1 MSYGQMASRCNIL
14 YIKIERRG
22 TRDLHTVCPTKLRS
36 FHYIYIEKRII
47 LLKYI
52 SLNKIK

>member
-1 MSYGQMASRCNIL
+1 MDRWHLDAIY

-36 FHYIYIEKRII
+36 FHYINIYRKEN
-47 LLKYI
+47 Y
-52 SLNKIK
+52 NTKIYFFK